1 MARYVFFSF
10 HYQRDI
16 VRVNQIRNLPEIVD
30 KAAAGFKDASLWEDA
45 KKKSDDA
52 IKNLIDDGLK
62 GTTVSVVCIGYQT
75 AGRKFINYE
84 IQKSIDRGNGILG
97 VKIHHL
103 KNFAGE
109 SDPDYQIA
117 GEVENRPETAY
128 NSPTRPAT
136 RSQAF
141 PAAYKA
147 AQALLAALSRP
158 RRLRRQGA

>member
-109 SDPDYQIA
+109 SDPE
-117 GEVENRPETAY
+117 GNTP
-128 NSPTRPAT
+128 
-136 RSQAF
+136 
-141 PAAYKA
+141 
-147 AQALLAALSRP
+147 ALLAKHGFPVYKYADHAKLKSWIEAAAHAA
-158 RRLRRQGA
+158 GK

>member
-30 KAAAGFKDASLWEDA
+30 QAAAGFKDASLWEDA

-52 IKNLIDDGLK
+52 IKKLIDDGLK
-62 GTTVSVVCIGYQT
+62 GTTVSVVSIGYQT

-109 SDPDYQIA
+109 SDPEGNTPAFLTKHGFAVYKYADHAKLKSWIEAAAHAA
-117 GEVENRPETAY
+117 G
-128 NSPTRPAT
+128 
-136 RSQAF
+136 
-141 PAAYKA
+141 K
-147 AQALLAALSRP
+147 
-158 RRLRRQGA
+158 